1 MNDKVLI
8 TGGAGFIGSH
18 IAHRLVEEGYYVV
31 LLDNLI
37 RGRIEYISDLVSKN
51 QAEFVQGDVREYKT
65 VFNCMK
71 DVTYVFHEAA
81 LCINYCL
88 AHPEE
93 CLSVNIDGSFNVFKI
108 AKELGVKRVVFAS
121 SASVYGNATHFP
133 TNEDDRLSPLT
144 PYCVSK
150 VTGEHLLRIS
160 GVEYN
165 VLRYFNVYGARQS
178 IDAYY
183 TSVIVNFI
191 KRLAAHEPPVI
202 HGDGK
207 QTMDFVN
214 IDDVVEA
221 NYLAMFTNHAN
232 EVYNV
237 ASGESTSLNELFKL
251 LAQLS
256 ASKIEPI
263 YRPFPASVSLVTHR
277 QADISRIKT
286 IGWKP
291 KIDLKKGLSELVDDV
306 TKNPSFYS

>member
-1 MNDKVLI
+1 MKDKVLV

-18 IAHRLVEEGYYVV
+18 IAHRLVEKGYYVV

-37 RGRIEYISDLVSKN
+37 RGRTEYIKDLVSKN
-51 QAEFVQGDVREYKT
+51 QAEFVEGDVREYKT

-71 DVTYVFHEAA
+71 DATYVFHEAA

-88 AHPEE
+88 SHPKE
-93 CLSVNIDGSFNVFKI
+93 CLSVNIDGSYNVFNI
-108 AKELGVKRVVFAS
+108 AKELGVKRVIFAS

-133 TNEDDRLSPLT
+133 TNENDQLNPLT

-150 VTGEHLLRIS
+150 ITGEYLLRIS

-165 VLRYFNVYGARQS
+165 ILRYFNVYGARQS
-178 IDAYY
+178 TDAYY

-191 KRLAAHEPPVI
+191 KKLAANQPPI
-202 HGDGK
+202 INGDGK

-214 IDDVVEA
+214 INDIVEA
-221 NYLAMFTNHAN
+221 NYLAMSTKQAN

-237 ASGESTSLNELFKL
+237 ASGESTSLNELFGL

-256 ASKIEPI
+256 SSKIEPI
-263 YRPFPASVSLVTHR
+263 YRPSTTAGSLVTRR
-277 QADISRIKT
+277 QADISRIKS

-291 KIDLKKGLSELVDDV
+291 KIDLKRGLSELVKDI
-306 TKNPSFYS
+306 KENPSFYG